1 MLKDESGFWERN
13 EILNLKEEA
22 TLTEEPT
29 RVAKKLQGID
39 ILKVDNKPLRIKDRL
54 PRTQH

>member
-29 RVAKKLQGID
+29 RVAKKHQGID